1 MVDVDEGDSVLG
13 VHLPF
18 QEVVLRPLYIILAV
32 RERGVV
38 KNVLAKIT
46 KREHEAVM
54 INGSYQS
61 ELSKYLPHLLITFT
75 ARSFLYITFFS
86 FFDSTVYIFFA
97 KERKPGQDR
106 QNGTSRTGQA
116 ERDRQNRTAR
126 ASLPAQDCQDRTAR
140 KGLPGR
146 DCQDRI
152 ASTRLPGQGR

>member
-32 RERGVV
+32 RERGAACQYRVV

-54 INGSYQS
+54 TEGFHVNRRDVISHFELIERINRSYQS

-75 ARSFLYITFFS
+75 AR
-86 FFDSTVYIFFA
+86 
-97 KERKPGQDR
+97 
-106 QNGTSRTGQA
+106 
-116 ERDRQNRTAR
+116 
-126 ASLPAQDCQDRTAR
+126 
-140 KGLPGR
+140 
-146 DCQDRI
+146 
-152 ASTRLPGQGR
+152 